1 MSKHSSLLTASTAT
15 AVVLHAGA
23 SPEQRAALARLLA
36 AASEGVIPRP
46 LPLGA
51 EVAFRIPAAAL
62 SDSLAARLA
71 AHPAVARL
79 VPIATPYILA
89 SRAVHPAPTTVRVG
103 SVIIGG
109 GAPIVIAGPC
119 AVESEAQIFEAAHA
133 AREAGAH
140 LLRGGAFKP
149 RTSPYSFQGL
159 GIAGIELLARA
170 GAAAGLPVVTEVME
184 PSLVEPVAAFAD
196 VLQVGSRNMQNFPL
210 LRAVGR
216 SGKPVLL
223 KRGFAATIDEWL
235 LAAEHILLE
244 GNQQVI
250 LCERGI
256 RGFDPHTRNVLDLA
270 AVPLLHQLTHLPVL
284 VDPSHATG
292 RADLVVPM
300 AIAAVAA
307 GADGLLIEMHP
318 HPDQALSDAEQAI
331 SPAALRALVARAPAV
346 HAALA
351 APDAF
356 ADPAPAP
363 QPLHDVPPDR
373 REELAGTTAGS

>member
-1 MSKHSSLLTASTAT
+1 MGKHSSLLTTSTAT
-15 AVVLHAGA
+15 VVVLRAGA
-23 SPEQRAALARLLA
+23 SPEQRAALTRLV
-36 AASEGVIPRP
+36 ASASGDDISRS

-51 EVAFRIPAAAL
+51 EVAFRIPPAAL
-62 SDSLAARLA
+62 TDSLAARLA

-79 VPIATPYILA
+79 VPVTTPYVLA
-89 SRAVHPAPTTVRVG
+89 SRAAHPAPTTVHVG
-103 SVIIGG
+103 SVVIG
-109 GAPIVIAGPC
+109 ASKPIVIAGPC

-133 AREAGAH
+133 TREAGAQ

-159 GIAGIELLARA
+159 GLAGIELLARA

-244 GNQQVI
+244 GNQQII

-256 RGFDPHTRNVLDLA
+256 RGFDPQTRNVLDLA
-270 AVPLLHQLTHLPVL
+270 AVPLLRTLTHLPVL

-292 RADLVVPM
+292 RADLVIPTAVA
-300 AIAAVAA
+300 AIAA
-307 GADGLLIEMHP
+307 GADGVMVEMHP

-331 SPAALRALVARAPAV
+331 SPAELRTLVARTHAV
-346 HAALA
+346 HAVLA
-351 APDAF
+351 TPDTS
-356 ADPAPAP
+356 ADPAPSLHPTHDAP
-363 QPLHDVPPDR
+363 PHR
-373 REELAGTTAGS
+373 AEALARATAAP